1 MKMGLLA
8 RKEVDNLVYEIYITH
23 LYKEILLLIHSE
35 SDEWIMLDSNK
46 LYKQKVYRLESHPYA
61 TKCKVII
68 YNKDSSIPIVE
79 VEDKVV
85 CHPKDQFS
93 RKEGRR
99 LSFNKVI
106 DRICHTEL
114 SELRKHFK
122 IAELRQI
129 FK

>member
-1 MKMGLLA
+1 MGLLA

-23 LYKEILLLIHSE
+23 LYKDKWVNSGIDLTSY
-35 SDEWIMLDSNK
+35 
-46 LYKQKVYRLESHPYA
+46 LYSLGLKPLNNITLRLESHPYA

-68 YNKDSSIPIVE
+68 YNKDTSIPIIE
-79 VEDKVV
+79 VEEMVV
-85 CHPKDQFS
+85 CHPKDPFS